1 MSDETG
7 LQQLLV
13 MMQEMSSA
21 IRTLVENQ
29 DQLMRQQ
36 NNNAKAI
43 GDLLKVADNHATILR
58 QSQAAVERLWAECGL
73 PFDPP
78 RKPTN

>member
-1 MSDETG
+1 MSEGTIN
-7 LQQLLV
+7 QLLEL
-13 MMQEMSSA
+13 MKEMNAA

-29 DQLMRQQ
+29 DKLAMQQ

-43 GDLLKVADNHATILR
+43 GDLLTVADNHAHILR
-58 QSQAAVERLWAECGL
+58 QSEAAVERLWAECGL

-78 RKPTN
+78 PPQAN